1 MCSCC
6 KERQVMFVED
16 KKKGTERI
24 ASIAEKTIDS
34 VRNKVKY
41 GAKMAIDGKNYLA
54 NRVANTRHDPGEK
67 SEKKPRQV
75 SSEDIEKFKEAATQ
89 CLDRIDALYALKDD
103 SPCGKWL
110 RECAQ
115 WKAELPSLRTAG
127 EAAQKVLGIYYQSGR
142 IRDTLEKL
150 DAFSRGEHIPST
162 PELVRIKGYNNYCSL
177 LMQDVAALRR
187 ITIPNVEEAWA
198 DEKTVDALLRE
209 ECSQM
214 EFWKDIPEVRE
225 LCQRI
230 DKGTIAPGAAEVN
243 RIIPILERLKQ
254 PPQQPTQEMVLRR
267 DSMRQQ
273 NKKLR
278 DNIQEAR
285 DICNRLLPVLTEEWF
300 QKLAPEIEDNPI
312 NQKDTDEVLQLY
324 REALSGLIK

>member
-1 MCSCC
+1 MENKNKMDAFFTEVGNEMIS
-6 KERQVMFVED
+6 RVQNGVD
-16 KKKGTERI
+16 AGKKYIGPVVSGIRARRE
-24 ASIAEKTIDS
+24 E
-34 VRNKVKY
+34 
-41 GAKMAIDGKNYLA
+41 
-54 NRVANTRHDPGEK
+54 
-67 SEKKPRQV
+67 SEKKLQLVR
-75 SSEDIEKFKEAATQ
+75 ELARQ
-89 CLDRIDALYALKDD
+89 CLARIDALYALKDD

-115 WKAELPSLRTAG
+115 WKAELSALRAAG
-127 EAAQKVLGIYYQSGR
+127 EAAQRVLGIYYQSGR
-142 IRDTLEKL
+142 IRDTLERL

-162 PELVRIKGYNNYCSL
+162 PELVRLKGYNNYCSV
-177 LMQDVAALRR
+177 LMQDVAALRQV
-187 ITIPNVEEAWA
+187 TIPEVARVQAGREAVE
-198 DEKTVDALLRE
+198 ALLRE
-209 ECSQM
+209 ECSRM
-214 EFWKDIPEVRE
+214 ALWKDIPQVRS
-225 LCQRI
+225 LCQSVLEDPSFRLTQEQYDQI
-230 DKGTIAPGAAEVN
+230 KQTMEALKAWKEGA
-243 RIIPILERLKQ
+243 
-254 PPQQPTQEMVLRR
+254 QPTQEMVLRR